1 MRRSFFASVLLT
13 GCAIPLVV
21 WGQSQPARSEI
32 QQAAEEFKVLTQSLG
47 LRADSPR
54 KARQAGAGRSQYH
67 GRLFENF
74 RNDFL
79 DAIPHEQRQRGITRK
94 NLLRRNQFGFNVS
107 GPLAI
112 PKLLEARRTTF
123 FSVSYE
129 GMREKIGRSYL
140 RTIPIVPQ
148 RTGDYRD
155 VVDNA
160 GNPLQIFDP
169 ASTRPN
175 PNFDPSQPVSLEN
188 LQYLRDPFPNDII
201 PVFRQS
207 PVALKAMEYYPLPN
221 SDAGPF
227 FRNNYFV
234 VTPETNQADGMI
246 FKVDHSFLEKHR
258 LSGNLSFTDGLAATA
273 RFIPNLADSAP
284 ADRLYQN
291 RRISMEHIY
300 TLSPRSVNTAT
311 AEVYN
316 DVTELSTEGKGV
328 PASLGIA
335 GVDGDQFPRFDLGF
349 YLGMGR
355 VNPVSKTART
365 TWVYTDALALKR
377 GTHNLRLVSQFIRN
391 QVNTYVPQFP
401 SGYFRFQS
409 YLTSLPGIVNTG
421 NAYASFLLGLSD
433 YAELS
438 LVPAPNYYR
447 AGRGVLAVQDT
458 WEPVP
463 GLVLSF
469 GGRFEMN
476 GPRSEKYDRLSTVDL
491 RATNPYNGRPGALV
505 AAARN
510 GEGRALQPWTR
521 FVEPNASLSWSPG
534 GNRKAVLRASYS
546 RSYQQIP
553 IYNGHWGTQGFNGY
567 ATFFS
572 SNVQLSPAI
581 ELGRGVPPP
590 ERPLPDLRPD
600 AANFT
605 TADLVDRSGTV
616 PVYQSAGVS
625 YERELPGL
633 LVATVSASTSW
644 GRCLFVGNGAV
655 NLNAIHPDYL
665 EYRDRLNDELFR
677 RNLRPYPQYLGL
689 DVYSSWPGGRYRRNA
704 FAVRA
709 EKRSSQGL
717 SLNAT
722 YEYSRQWDDYSG
734 PYGKQD
740 FFNSRNEWSLTA
752 YNNPHRLSFNFMYE
766 LPIGSGKQFL
776 RYNDWRRFLTNG
788 WSVSGISSVASGEPL
803 ALRAQFNNTGTVL
816 QTVRVNVVPGVDPRV
831 PDPGPDLWFN
841 PDAFSHPADFSAGN
855 GPRTH
860 PFLRGPANQN
870 HDLSVSKRF
879 AIDQEKTVEFNAS
892 GFNFI
897 NNANWN
903 DPDVMIGP
911 ASAPNVNAGK
921 IIGSRGGRV
930 IQIGLRLSF

>member
-1 MRRSFFASVLLT
+1 LS
-13 GCAIPLVV
+13 
-21 WGQSQPARSEI
+21 GQPQPARSELE
-32 QQAAEEFKVLTQSLG
+32 QAAEEFKSLTHALG

-54 KARQAGAGRSQYH
+54 VSRQGGSVWSQYH
-67 GRLFENF
+67 GRIFENF

-79 DAIPHEQRQRGITRK
+79 DAIPHEQRQRDITRK
-94 NLLRRNQFGFNVS
+94 NLLRRNQFGFNAS
-107 GPLAI
+107 GPLWI
-112 PKLLEARRTTF
+112 PKLIPARRSTF
-123 FSVSYE
+123 ISVSYE

-140 RTIPIVPQ
+140 RTVPIVPQ
-148 RTGDYRD
+148 RDGDYSL
-155 VVDNA
+155 VVDSA
-160 GNPLQIFDP
+160 GDPLKIFDP
-169 ASTRPN
+169 ASTRAN
-175 PNFDPSQPVSLEN
+175 PNFDASQPVSLAN
-188 LQYLRDPFPNDII
+188 LQYVRDPFPGDVI
-201 PVFRQS
+201 PMARQDA
-207 PVALKAMEYYPLPN
+207 VARKALDYYPLPN
-221 SDAGPF
+221 ANAGPF

-234 VTPETNQADGMI
+234 VAPETNQADGMI

-258 LSGNLSFTDGLAATA
+258 LAGNLSFTDGFAGSA
-273 RFIPNLADSAP
+273 RYVPNIADSAP

-291 RRISMEHIY
+291 RRISIEHIF

-316 DVTELSTEGKGV
+316 DVSELTTEGSRV
-328 PASLGIA
+328 PAALGIGGVA
-335 GVDGDQFPRFDLGF
+335 GNQFPRFDLGF
-349 YLGMGR
+349 YIGLGR
-355 VNPVSKTART
+355 VNPVSKSART
-365 TWVYTDALALKR
+365 TWVYTDALSLKR
-377 GTHNLRLVSQFIRN
+377 GAHNVRLVAQFVRQ

-421 NAYASFLLGLSD
+421 NSFASYLLGFAD

-438 LVPAPNYYR
+438 LIPSPNYFR
-447 AGRGVLAVQDT
+447 SSRGALAVQDT
-458 WEPVP
+458 WEPMQ

-491 RATNPYNGRPGALV
+491 RAMNPFNGRPGALI
-505 AAARN
+505 AAARS

-521 FVEPNASLSWSPG
+521 FVEPNASVSWSPG
-534 GNRKAVLRASYS
+534 GNRKAVLRASYA
-546 RSYQQIP
+546 RSYQPIP

-567 ATFFS
+567 ATYFS
-572 SNVQLSPAI
+572 SNVQLAPA
-581 ELGRGVPPP
+581 LTLSRGVPPP

-605 TADLVDRSGTV
+605 TADLVDRSGTL

-625 YERELPGL
+625 YERELPGS
-633 LVATVSASTSW
+633 LVATVSVGTAW
-644 GRCLFVGNGAV
+644 GRGLFVGNAAV
-655 NLNAIHPDYL
+655 NPNAIHPDFL

-704 FAVRA
+704 LALRA

-722 YEYSRQWDDYSG
+722 YEFSRQWDDYSG

-752 YNNPHRLSFNFMYE
+752 YNNPHRLSFNFMFE
-766 LPIGSGKQFL
+766 LPIGSGKPFL
-776 RYNDWRRFLTNG
+776 SYTDWRRFLTNG
-788 WSVSGISSVASGEPL
+788 WSLSGISSVASGEPL

-816 QTVRVNVVPGVDPRV
+816 QMVRVNTAPGVDPQPRQR
-831 PDPGPDLWFN
+831 GPDSWFN
-841 PDAFSHPADFSAGN
+841 PDAFSHPADFSLGN

-860 PFLRGPANQN
+860 PVLRGPMSQN

-879 AIDQEKTVEFNAS
+879 AIDREKTVEFNAS

-897 NNANWN
+897 NHANWN
-903 DPDVMIGP
+903 DPDTMIGP

-921 IIGSRGGRV
+921 IVGSRGGRV
-930 IQIGLRLSF
+930 IQVGLRLSF